1 MWHIH
6 WLVYSRTSNLIGPLW
21 VVALLFLGEVPFLTL
36 FVYCFPN
43 QSCEFLWE
51 LQGHPL
57 SKPNIWTMYDY
68 VLIQIFLWFENL
80 WTTFTLILQVGRV
93 HIVLKSPWI
102 LLFLEKALNFCASPW
117 IFFNFECSGLE
128 SIFKC
133 YFSCLRQN

>member
-6 WLVYSRTSNLIGPLW
+6 WLVCSRTSNLIGPLW
-21 VVALLFLGEVPFLTL
+21 VVALLFLGEVPFLT
-36 FVYCFPN
+36 
-43 QSCEFLWE
+43 CEFLWE

-68 VLIQIFLWFENL
+68 VLIQIFLWCENL
-80 WTTFTLILQVGRV
+80 WTTFTLTLQVGRV

-102 LLFLEKALNFCASPW
+102 PFSLEKALNFCTSPW
-117 IFFNFECSGLE
+117 IFFNFGSSGLE

-133 YFSCLRQN
+133 YFACLRQN

>member
-6 WLVYSRTSNLIGPLW
+6 WLVYSRTSNLIGLLW

-57 SKPNIWTMYDY
+57 SKPNISTIYDY
-68 VLIQIFLWFENL
+68 VLIQIFPWFENL

-93 HIVLKSPWI
+93 HIVLKSRWI
-102 LLFLEKALNFCASPW
+102 LGELGALN
-117 IFFNFECSGLE
+117 
-128 SIFKC
+128 SIFPWKGLKFLC
-133 YFSCLRQN
+133 KSLNFLQLWMQWAGKYF